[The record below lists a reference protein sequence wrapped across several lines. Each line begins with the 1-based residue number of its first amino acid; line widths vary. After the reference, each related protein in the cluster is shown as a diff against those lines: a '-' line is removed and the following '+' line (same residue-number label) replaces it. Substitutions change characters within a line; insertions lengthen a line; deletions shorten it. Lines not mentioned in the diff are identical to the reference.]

1 MNVNSRGHNLDT
13 RIELFFLI
21 IKHPPG
27 LENPVGVH
35 SFLALRI
42 ATRSTKKHLIA
53 CFPELN
59 YSTQFEIGVA
69 KNSSSGIP

>member
-35 SFLALRI
+35 SFLALR
-42 ATRSTKKHLIA
+42 KLP
-53 CFPELN
+53 PE
-59 YSTQFEIGVA
+59 A
-69 KNSSSGIP
+69 PKNT